1 MQAMKVMHAE
11 MRRESAILM
20 KKTQKE
26 KGRSEGALSRRER
39 LTQGINLDIP

>member
-1 MQAMKVMHAE
+1 MQAVKVMHVA

-26 KGRSEGALSRRER
+26 KGRSKGALSRRER
-39 LTQGINLDIP
+39 LTQGINLGIP